1 MDNIIEMLKKYAM
14 VIGLVTTLGGGF
26 YAYGV
31 FENRIA
37 QLEKSSGSDA
47 VEKLE
52 ARVAELEGQNKV
64 LNKTIEVINAQ
75 MTELKLVVNNPLG
88 G

>member
-1 MDNIIEMLKKYAM
+1 MDNIIEMFKKYAI
-14 VIGLVTTLGGGF
+14 VIVLVTTLGGGF

>member
-47 VEKLE
+47 VEKLD
-52 ARVAELEGQNKV
+52 ARVVELEGQNKV
-64 LNKTIEVINAQ
+64 LNKTIEVLNAQ
-75 MTELKLVVNNPLG
+75 MNELKLVVNNPLG
-88 G
+88 S

>member
-31 FENRIA
+31 FENRIT
-37 QLEKSSGSDA
+37 QLEKSSGSDT

-52 ARVAELEGQNKV
+52 ARVSELEGQNKV

-75 MTELKLVVNNPLG
+75 MAELKLVVNNPLG

>member
-75 MTELKLVVNNPLG
+75 MNELKLVINNPLG

>member
-75 MTELKLVVNNPLG
+75 MAELKLVVNNPLG

>member
-14 VIGLVTTLGGGF
+14 VIGLVTTIGGGF

-47 VEKLE
+47 VEKLD
-52 ARVAELEGQNKV
+52 ARVSELEGQNKV
-64 LNKTIEVINAQ
+64 LNKTIEVLNAQ
-75 MTELKLVVNNPLG
+75 MNELKLVVNNPLG

>member
-1 MDNIIEMLKKYAM
+1 MMDNIIEMFKKYAM

-37 QLEKSSGSDA
+37 QLEKSSGSDE
-47 VEKLE
+47 VEK
-52 ARVAELEGQNKV
+52 
-64 LNKTIEVINAQ
+64 IESSKS
-75 MTELKLVVNNPLG
+75 E
-88 G
+88 

>member
-1 MDNIIEMLKKYAM
+1 MDNIIEMFKKYAM

-47 VEKLE
+47 
-52 ARVAELEGQNKV
+52 
-64 LNKTIEVINAQ
+64 
-75 MTELKLVVNNPLG
+75 LKILFQSKPLDSLLFFLCCLY
-88 G
+88 

>member
-75 MTELKLVVNNPLG
+75 MNELKLVVNNPLG

>member
-1 MDNIIEMLKKYAM
+1 MDNIIEMFKKYAM

-47 VEKLE
+47 VEKLD
-52 ARVAELEGQNKV
+52 ARVTELEGQNKV
-64 LNKTIEVINAQ
+64 LNKTIEVLNAQ
-75 MTELKLVVNNPLG
+75 MNELKLVINNPLG

>member
-47 VEKLE
+47 VEKLD

-64 LNKTIEVINAQ
+64 LNKTIEVLNAQ
-75 MTELKLVVNNPLG
+75 MNELKLVVNNPLG

>member
-47 VEKLE
+47 VEKLD

-75 MTELKLVVNNPLG
+75 MAELKLVVNNPLG

>member
-1 MDNIIEMLKKYAM
+1 MDNIIEVLKKYAM

-47 VEKLE
+47 VEKLD
-52 ARVAELEGQNKV
+52 ARVTELEGQNKV
-64 LNKTIEVINAQ
+64 LNKTIEVLNAQ
-75 MTELKLVVNNPLG
+75 MNELKLVVNNPLG

>member
-88 G
+88 S

>member
-1 MDNIIEMLKKYAM
+1 MLKKYAM

-31 FENRIA
+31 FENRIT

-52 ARVAELEGQNKV
+52 ARVSELEGQNKV

-75 MTELKLVVNNPLG
+75 MAELKLVVNNPLG

>member
-47 VEKLE
+47 VEKLD
-52 ARVAELEGQNKV
+52 ARVTELEGQNKV
-64 LNKTIEVINAQ
+64 LNKTIEVLNAQ
-75 MTELKLVVNNPLG
+75 MNELKLVVNNPLG

>member
-37 QLEKSSGSDA
+37 QLEKTSGSDA

>member
-47 VEKLE
+47 VEKLD
-52 ARVAELEGQNKV
+52 ARVSELEGQNKV
-64 LNKTIEVINAQ
+64 LNKTIEVLNAQ
-75 MTELKLVVNNPLG
+75 MNELKLVVNNPLG

>member
-1 MDNIIEMLKKYAM
+1 MDNIIGMLKKYAM

-47 VEKLE
+47 VEKLD
-52 ARVAELEGQNKV
+52 ARVVELEGQNKV
-64 LNKTIEVINAQ
+64 LNKTIEVLNAQ
-75 MTELKLVVNNPLG
+75 MNELKLVVNNPLG

>member
-47 VEKLE
+47 VEKLD
-52 ARVAELEGQNKV
+52 ARVVELEGQNKV
-64 LNKTIEVINAQ
+64 LNKTIEVLNAQ
-75 MTELKLVVNNPLG
+75 MNELKLVVNNPLG